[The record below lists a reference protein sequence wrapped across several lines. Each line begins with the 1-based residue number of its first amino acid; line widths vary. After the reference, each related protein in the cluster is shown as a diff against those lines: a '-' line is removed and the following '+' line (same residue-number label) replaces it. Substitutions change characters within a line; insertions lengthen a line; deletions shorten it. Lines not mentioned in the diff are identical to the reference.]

1 LILGAKVPAA
11 AHGLKV
17 STRVAGGGAVAAGVL
32 VAAGMDAGGGEGTV
46 MVGAGAVAGA
56 MVAFAVMVAGPV
68 PAAGARAVV
77 HPEARSV
84 TARAVTLAAASVTR
98 LATAGRLRRRA
109 RSSSS
114 FTVSASSGS
123 SLIVDAGDPP
133 AVAMAQP
140 LPPPCQRSERPWNP
154 CRSAPSAGTA
164 DMASRQGINRSV
176 PSQHSRMTRALG
188 DGAGGCRRR
197 DTPGVMRDSGLLRV
211 FAVLRGGCGWRGPA
225 F

>member
-1 LILGAKVPAA
+1 MILGAKVPAA

-84 TARAVTLAAASVTR
+84 TARAVTPAAASVTR

-114 FTVSASSGS
+114 FTVSPSSGS
-123 SLIVDAGDPP
+123 SVIVDAEDPP

-140 LPPPCQRSERPWNP
+140 RPPV
-154 CRSAPSAGTA
+154 SAIREALESLQVSAISGHGGH
-164 DMASRQGINRSV
+164 GI
-176 PSQHSRMTRALG
+176 PGG
-188 DGAGGCRRR
+188 DQPVGAVSAFEN
-197 DTPGVMRDSGLLRV
+197 DQSPG
-211 FAVLRGGCGWRGPA
+211 
-225 F
+225 